1 MTNGSLP
8 IDEILEALELPR
20 SEPGIGYLQ
29 ALFARFNERVPFES
43 ASKIVRNADVPR
55 LEEKSRTPEIF
66 WSENLSSGAGGT
78 CFARVAAFEAL
89 LSELKFVGRFAL
101 GRVQSD
107 FDHAAL
113 RVTCD
118 GREWIADVGFPLPA
132 LLPGAA
138 EESEEIETP
147 RGSLRVTPGARS
159 RRVEI
164 PGGVPEGPRE
174 LEIFNAPV
182 SKAEFLEKWRKTWRP
197 DSKFLTAVLLHR
209 EKDGRAISFA
219 AGELRVD
226 DRHSRTRIP
235 LAAPRAPA
243 LEEQFGV
250 DSELLS
256 RALAIAGDPE
266 PEITSAEVNVYL
278 EVDASAEAAFD
289 TIASVEGY
297 RGLMEGVARVA
308 GEEAI
313 GEGWRLRLLP
323 PVEAGGK
330 DPVEAE
336 TAAIEEEV
344 SPERASRALRV
355 RRGGRDSFYQA
366 LDRGGRTFLLR
377 RLILEGARQDLLR
390 NDSLRGRFAGMLAVD
405 LLAWARRLGRGPH
418 KV

>member
-1 MTNGSLP
+1 MINGPLP
-8 IDEILEALELPR
+8 TDEILEALELPR

-66 WSENLSSGAGGT
+66 WSDHRESGAGGT
-78 CFARVAAFEAL
+78 CFARVAAFQAL
-89 LSELKFVGRFAL
+89 LSELKFVSRLAL

-113 RVTCD
+113 RVTLG

-132 LLPGAA
+132 LLSGEAS
-138 EESEEIETP
+138 EIEEIETP
-147 RGSLRVTPGARS
+147 RGSLRVTPARRGS
-159 RRVEI
+159 RVEI
-164 PGGVPEGPRE
+164 LGGVPEGPRE
-174 LEIFNAPV
+174 LEIFDAPV
-182 SKAEFLEKWRKTWRP
+182 SMAEFVEKWRKTWRP
-197 DSKFLTAVLLHR
+197 DSKFLAAVLLHR
-209 EKDGRAISFA
+209 ENGGRAVSFA

-266 PEITSAEVNVYL
+266 PEITAAEVNVYL
-278 EVDASAEAAFD
+278 EVDATAQAAFD

-308 GEEAI
+308 GEEPM
-313 GEGWRLRLLP
+313 GESWRLRLLP
-323 PVEAGGK
+323 PADAGGK
-330 DPVEAE
+330 NPAGEE
-336 TAAIEEEV
+336 TAAVEEEIT
-344 SPERASRALRV
+344 PDRAGRALRV
-355 RRGGRDSFYQA
+355 RRGSRDSFYQA

-377 RLILEGARQDLLR
+377 RLVLDGARPDLLR
-390 NDSLRGRFAGMLAVD
+390 NDSLRGRFAGTLAVD
-405 LLAWARRLGRGPH
+405 LLAWARRIVRG
-418 KV
+418 V